1 MKGLSSLAVLLAFLA
16 CNTSDKPQ
24 ASGTKA
30 PIVVADASPPDTV
43 LKSKPAAPKKPTFG
57 NGAISP
63 AKQASFDDLEKLPAE
78 VLASENDFLGS
89 SACQGCHQDKYSIW
103 QASTHGRAGGK
114 PSKDLVIPSFDNV
127 ELVFKDAVV
136 RLTDKKG
143 DYAFHVTENGQ
154 PKRRFDVVG
163 VVGSGRIYGGA
174 TQTYFTEM
182 KDGRQVMLPFDYSV
196 TNKKWFC
203 QTGAD
208 WRFIDKSMS
217 LRDCQYPPSTHLGH
231 SSSTNC
237 QDCHGSQITTKF
249 SNREKKHVTRYTEL
263 SINCESCHGPG
274 SKHVGL
280 MKRGAKGSDI
290 GYEPLDLLTRDRSI
304 GVCGRCHMDK
314 SMIAPGYVMGQPEDD
329 FFTTLF
335 MRDPR
340 NGELDIDGM
349 VLRFSYQESHVY
361 SSCYR
366 DGSMTCVDCHDPH
379 SLHYRDIWGKSID
392 NRFSDQ
398 QCVDCHPSKIG
409 AEHDKHPGREI
420 ECVQCH
426 MPMRQHPAVGET
438 VTYKRSDHAVS
449 IPRLRGLRSDVKFHG
464 CGHCHVDKSRDWLID
479 AQKRLYGDSK
489 PEAGGATELNA
500 AEVKLAAANDLIG
513 IRRTGALK
521 YALQAFDKVEA
532 NHPAYIVR
540 TLSAVVAASVESNS
554 GKLSKDARM
563 KLTAWLYHSN
573 LDVRGAAAATA
584 FYLSAYEPDLI
595 DVGLKAIIAAA
606 PSKQRALRRRV
617 VFNLLSIMFM
627 VVPRSVGAGQLARR
641 AVEDYAMKLAESPNP
656 AATLLG
662 TAHRSSNRPGQ
673 AVDWYRKALRDV
685 AFQKAEYPVSQAG
698 TQSKILYSL
707 GQVLSDEGQ
716 SGLAQR
722 AYRDAV
728 TFEPYNV
735 QYRESLCLVY
745 LKGGNASEALGC
757 VTELMELSPGF
768 VQGYFIRARL
778 LEQLGRLPEA
788 LAVAEKGLEFDPSN
802 KIARS
807 NIERLRRA
815 VRGQ

>member
-1 MKGLSSLAVLLAFLA
+1 M
-16 CNTSDKPQ
+16 
-24 ASGTKA
+24 
-30 PIVVADASPPDTV
+30 
-43 LKSKPAAPKKPTFG
+43 
-57 NGAISP
+57 
-63 AKQASFDDLEKLPAE
+63 
-78 VLASENDFLGS
+78 
-89 SACQGCHQDKYSIW
+89 
-103 QASTHGRAGGK
+103 
-114 PSKDLVIPSFDNV
+114 
-127 ELVFKDAVV
+127 
-136 RLTDKKG
+136 
-143 DYAFHVTENGQ
+143 
-154 PKRRFDVVG
+154 
-163 VVGSGRIYGGA
+163 GSGRIYGGA

-237 QDCHGSQITTKF
+237 QDRHGSQITTKF

-314 SMIAPGYVMGQPEDD
+314 SMIAPGYVMGQPEDE

-379 SLHYRDIWGKSID
+379 SQHYRDIWGKPID

-489 PEAGGATELNA
+489 PEAAGATELNA

-716 SGLAQR
+716 SDLAQR

-757 VTELMELSPGF
+757 VTELMELS
-768 VQGYFIRARL
+768 RASSKAILSARAF
-778 LEQLGRLPEA
+778 EQLGRLPEA